1 MTIITQPILLLIF
14 IPLIGI
20 FVILFTN
27 NDKVN
32 MQALKGEIT
41 QPKGSATQKNNAAA
55 TSASAPLIVKQAHP
69 SSPTPLGTGTGTT
82 DSVLYNIALFFSL
95 LNLFISVVM

>member
-14 IPLIGI
+14 IPLIGV

-27 NDKVN
+27 NDKIN
-32 MQALKGEIT
+32 MQTLKGEIT
-41 QPKGSATQKNNAAA
+41 PNSTRAEAEKNNTTAAP
-55 TSASAPLIVKQAHP
+55 TSAHLIVKQALP
-69 SSPTPLGTGTGTT
+69 RNTAT

>member
-14 IPLIGI
+14 IPLIGV

-41 QPKGSATQKNNAAA
+41 QNATQKNNTTAAP
-55 TSASAPLIVKQAHP
+55 ASAHLIVKQAL
-69 SSPTPLGTGTGTT
+69 SRGTAT

>member
-14 IPLIGI
+14 IPLIGV

-32 MQALKGEIT
+32 MQALKGELT
-41 QPKGSATQKNNAAA
+41 PNATRAEGEKNNTTAA
-55 TSASAPLIVKQAHP
+55 TPASAHLIVKQAL
-69 SSPTPLGTGTGTT
+69 SRGTAS

>member
-14 IPLIGI
+14 IPLIGV

-32 MQALKGEIT
+32 MQAIKGEIT
-41 QPKGSATQKNNAAA
+41 RPKGSATRKNNAAA
-55 TSASAPLIVKQAHP
+55 TSASTPLIVKQA
-69 SSPTPLGTGTGTT
+69 SSAT

>member
-1 MTIITQPILLLIF
+1 MTIITQPIFLLIF
-14 IPLIGI
+14 IPLIGVL
-20 FVILFTN
+20 VILFTN

-41 QPKGSATQKNNAAA
+41 PNATQKNNTTAA
-55 TSASAPLIVKQAHP
+55 TPASAHLIVKQAL
-69 SSPTPLGTGTGTT
+69 SRGTAT